1 MALFHLSVTQTK
13 RSAGQSAIA
22 SAAYR
27 AGERL
32 YSEYYGEYSDYT
44 RKGGV
49 ICSDILLPS
58 HAPPEYADRQTLW
71 NAVEKAERGKNA
83 QLAYSFDIALQNEFS
98 LEENIALA
106 RRFLLENFV
115 SRGMVVDFAVHQ
127 PDREDGG
134 IPNPHFHVLCPIRPI
149 EQDGKWGLKQRRVY
163 ELDEDGNRIRDQNG
177 EYVFNA
183 VPTTDWGSPE
193 TLEHWRQTWAELCNA
208 KFAEKGLDV
217 RIDHRS
223 YERQGV
229 DLLPTIH
236 EGATVRAMEKK
247 GIRTEKGE
255 FNRWIKATNAVIRDI
270 KKKIALLFDWIA
282 EAKVELAKPQAP
294 DLVSLLNAYYTQRR
308 AGAYSQKG
316 KVSNLKEMNETFNYL
331 RANGIYSLEDL
342 EHRVSEHSAATESLK
357 KTLDEQT
364 ARMKAIKRLYDS
376 SAAFQSLK
384 PVYDGLQK
392 IKFEK
397 PRAKYKAEHEAEL
410 KQFYAARRKLTGEFP
425 DGKVDKVNEIVDE
438 QEKLPEV
445 AAYYAVWNDLRD
457 TLEGYYKSKP
467 RHHNPLTQQKEFRA
481 IKNAIIQEA
490 ERLRQQM
497 EQKSSQDEE
506 PSTEKTSTEASA
518 NPTLADENTSSS
530 TSHSVRLPSEYL
542 LNSTVRLF
550 HQMGRIFRDN
560 AAPPS
565 NPMGIRIDSKRR
577 KKLMQ
582 KRLAMGHKQDDH
594 EQAQGYEQSL

>member
-106 RRFLLENFV
+106 RQFLLENFV

-149 EQDGKWGLKQRRVY
+149 EQNGKWGLKQRRVY

-177 EYVFNA
+177 EFVFNA

-208 KFAEKGLDV
+208 KFAEKELPC

-229 DLLPTIH
+229 DLLPTVH
-236 EGATVRAMEKK
+236 EGPTVRAMEHK
-247 GIRTEKGE
+247 GITTEKGE
-255 FNRWIKATNAVIRDI
+255 FNRWVKGTNAAIRDI
-270 KKKIALLFDWIA
+270 RKKIAALA
-282 EAKVELAKPQAP
+282 EWLKEVKSELSKPKSP
-294 DLVSLLNAYYTQRR
+294 DLVSLLQAYFDRR
-308 AGAYSQKG
+308 NAGAYSQKARIN
-316 KVSNLKEMNETFNYL
+316 NLKEMNTLFNYL
-331 RANGIYSLEDL
+331 MENGIDDLETLED
-342 EHRVSEHSAATESLK
+342 RVNTLRESSDALK
-357 KTLDEQT
+357 ETLDSQT
-364 ARMKAIKRLYDS
+364 VRMKEIRKLPDYL
-376 SAAFQSLK
+376 AAYHEMK
-384 PVYDGLQK
+384 PIYDGLQK
-392 IKFEK
+392 IKFTRSKE
-397 PRAKYKAEHEAEL
+397 KYKSDHAAEL
-410 KQFYAARRKLTGEFP
+410 KQFYEARRKLSAEFP
-425 DGKVDKVNEIVDE
+425 DGKFDRQKLDAEYARLE
-438 QEKLPEV
+438 QEHEET
-445 AAYYAVWNDLRD
+445 YARF
-457 TLEGYYKSKP
+457 KSIREDSQQLWKIKSCVDSA
-467 RHHNPLTQQKEFRA
+467 RKNQEQTQQH
-481 IKNAIIQEA
+481 
-490 ERLRQQM
+490 
-497 EQKSSQDEE
+497 
-506 PSTEKTSTEASA
+506 
-518 NPTLADENTSSS
+518 
-530 TSHSVRLPSEYL
+530 TSH
-542 LNSTVRLF
+542 
-550 HQMGRIFRDN
+550 
-560 AAPPS
+560 
-565 NPMGIRIDSKRR
+565 K
-577 KKLMQ
+577 
-582 KRLAMGHKQDDH
+582 
-594 EQAQGYEQSL
+594 QAQEI

>member
-44 RKGGV
+44 SKGGV

-106 RRFLLENFV
+106 RQFLLENFV

-149 EQDGKWGLKQRRVY
+149 EQNGKWGLKQRRVY

-177 EYVFNA
+177 EFVFNA

-193 TLEHWRQTWAELCNA
+193 TLEHWREAWAEMCNA

-255 FNRWIKATNAVIRDI
+255 FNRWIKATNAVIKDI
-270 KKKIALLFDWIA
+270 RKKISLLFDWITEIKA
-282 EAKVELAKPQAP
+282 ELAKPQTP
-294 DLVSLLNAYYTQRR
+294 DLVSLLNDYYTQRK

-316 KVSNLKEMNETFNYL
+316 KISNLKEMNETYNYL
-331 RANGIYSLEDL
+331 RANGIYTLEDL
-342 EHRVSEHSAATESLK
+342 ESRLQSHRTTVDGLK
-357 KTLDEQT
+357 TTMDSQN
-364 ARMKAIKRLYDS
+364 ARMKAI
-376 SAAFQSLK
+376 
-384 PVYDGLQK
+384 
-392 IKFEK
+392 
-397 PRAKYKAEHEAEL
+397 
-410 KQFYAARRKLTGEFP
+410 RR
-425 DGKVDKVNEIVDE
+425 DI
-438 QEKLPEV
+438 
-445 AAYYAVWNDLRD
+445 
-457 TLEGYYKSKP
+457 
-467 RHHNPLTQQKEFRA
+467 PL
-481 IKNAIIQEA
+481 
-490 ERLRQQM
+490 
-497 EQKSSQDEE
+497 
-506 PSTEKTSTEASA
+506 
-518 NPTLADENTSSS
+518 TLADERIARAIRENNAKLVIIDPVQAFLGADVDMNRANE
-530 TSHSVRLPSEYL
+530 VRP
-542 LNSTVRLF
+542 
-550 HQMGRIFRDN
+550 IFRSLGDIAQATGCAIVLIGHLNKAVGTQSTYRGLGSIDITAAVRSLLFIGKLKDN
-560 AAPPS
+560 PTTRVLIHEKSSLAPP
-565 NPMGIRIDSKRR
+565 G
-577 KKLMQ
+577 
-582 KRLAMGHKQDDH
+582 
-594 EQAQGYEQSL
+594 QSLAFSLGDEKGFEWIGAYDITADELLAGTDTAKTESKTAQAEMLILELLANGKKMPSAELEKAVNDRGISSRTMRTAKSRIGDRLITEKDGTAWVCYLRN

>member
-106 RRFLLENFV
+106 RQFLLEQFV

-149 EQDGKWGLKQRRVY
+149 EQNGKWGLKQRRVY
-163 ELDEDGNRIRDQNG
+163 ELDEDGNRIRDADG
-177 EYVFNA
+177 KFVFNA

-193 TLEHWRQTWAELCNA
+193 TLEHWREAWAEMCNA

-255 FNRWIKATNAVIRDI
+255 FNRWIKATNAVIKDI
-270 KKKIALLFDWIA
+270 RKKISLLFDWITEIKA
-282 EAKVELAKPQAP
+282 ELAKPQTP
-294 DLVSLLNAYYTQRR
+294 DLVSLLNDYYTQRK

-316 KVSNLKEMNETFNYL
+316 KISNLKEMNETYNYL
-331 RANGIYSLEDL
+331 RANGIYTLEDL
-342 EHRVSEHSAATESLK
+342 ESRLQSHRTTVDGLK
-357 KTLDEQT
+357 TTMDSQN
-364 ARMKAIKRLYDS
+364 ARMKAI
-376 SAAFQSLK
+376 
-384 PVYDGLQK
+384 
-392 IKFEK
+392 
-397 PRAKYKAEHEAEL
+397 
-410 KQFYAARRKLTGEFP
+410 RR
-425 DGKVDKVNEIVDE
+425 DI
-438 QEKLPEV
+438 
-445 AAYYAVWNDLRD
+445 
-457 TLEGYYKSKP
+457 
-467 RHHNPLTQQKEFRA
+467 PL
-481 IKNAIIQEA
+481 
-490 ERLRQQM
+490 
-497 EQKSSQDEE
+497 
-506 PSTEKTSTEASA
+506 
-518 NPTLADENTSSS
+518 TLADERIARAIRENNAKLVIIDPVQAFLGADVDMNRANE
-530 TSHSVRLPSEYL
+530 VRP
-542 LNSTVRLF
+542 
-550 HQMGRIFRDN
+550 IFRSLGDIAQATGCAIVLIGHLNKAVGTQSTYRGLGSIDITAAVRSLLFIGKLKDN
-560 AAPPS
+560 PTTRVLIHEKSSLAPP
-565 NPMGIRIDSKRR
+565 G
-577 KKLMQ
+577 
-582 KRLAMGHKQDDH
+582 
-594 EQAQGYEQSL
+594 QSLAFSLGDEKGFEWIGAYDITADELLAGTDTAKTESKTAQAEMLILELLANGKKMPSAELEKAVNDRGISSRTMRTAKSRIGDRLITEKDGTAWVCYLRN

>member
-58 HAPPEYADRQTLW
+58 HAPPEFADRQTLW

-106 RRFLLENFV
+106 RQFLLENFV

-149 EQDGKWGLKQRRVY
+149 EQNGKWGLKQRRVY
-163 ELDEDGNRIRDQNG
+163 ELDEDGNRIRDADG
-177 EYVFNA
+177 KFVFNA

-193 TLEHWRQTWAELCNA
+193 TLEHWREAWAELCNA
-208 KFAEKGLDV
+208 KFAEKGIDV

-229 DLLPTIH
+229 ELLPTVH

-255 FNRWIKATNAVIRDI
+255 FNRWI
-270 KKKIALLFDWIA
+270 
-282 EAKVELAKPQAP
+282 
-294 DLVSLLNAYYTQRR
+294 
-308 AGAYSQKG
+308 
-316 KVSNLKEMNETFNYL
+316 
-331 RANGIYSLEDL
+331 
-342 EHRVSEHSAATESLK
+342 
-357 KTLDEQT
+357 
-364 ARMKAIKRLYDS
+364 
-376 SAAFQSLK
+376 
-384 PVYDGLQK
+384 
-392 IKFEK
+392 
-397 PRAKYKAEHEAEL
+397 
-410 KQFYAARRKLTGEFP
+410 
-425 DGKVDKVNEIVDE
+425 
-438 QEKLPEV
+438 
-445 AAYYAVWNDLRD
+445 RD
-457 TLEGYYKSKP
+457 T
-467 RHHNPLTQQKEFRA
+467 PL
-481 IKNAIIQEA
+481 
-490 ERLRQQM
+490 
-497 EQKSSQDEE
+497 
-506 PSTEKTSTEASA
+506 
-518 NPTLADENTSSS
+518 TLADERIARAIRENNARLVIIDPVQAFLGADVDMNRANE
-530 TSHSVRLPSEYL
+530 VRP
-542 LNSTVRLF
+542 
-550 HQMGRIFRDN
+550 IFRSLGDIAQATGCAIVLIGHLN
-560 AAPPS
+560 KAAGTQSTYRGLGSIDITAAVRSLLFIGKLKDSPTTRVLIHEKSSLAPPGQS
-565 NPMGIRIDSKRR
+565 LAFSLGDEKGFEWIGAYDITADELLAGTDTAKTESKT
-577 KKLMQ
+577 
-582 KRLAMGHKQDDH
+582 A
-594 EQAQGYEQSL
+594 QAQMIILELLADGKRMPSAELEKTVNERGISSRTMRTAKSRIGDRLVTEKDGTAWVCYLRD